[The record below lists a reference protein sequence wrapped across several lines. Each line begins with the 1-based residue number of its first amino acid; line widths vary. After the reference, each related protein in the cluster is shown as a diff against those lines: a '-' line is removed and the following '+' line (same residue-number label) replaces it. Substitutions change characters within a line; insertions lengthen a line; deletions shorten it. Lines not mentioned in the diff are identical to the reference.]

1 MTKYFFLVVALFFM
15 LNAKEVQAQ
24 KSPEYLRT
32 KDWSI
37 KALNEENLELRT
49 TAVFYNPN
57 KIKIKLKNV
66 DLDLFLNDQF
76 IGKIVQSEAIKI
88 KGKSH
93 FDIPLELAFN
103 LKESNIDILS
113 SLVSLL
119 SNQNFLL
126 KMNGYIKANAL
137 CLPLKVKV
145 EDTQEFSI
153 KDIF

>member
-1 MTKYFFLVVALFFM
+1 MSKYFFLIIALLFVV
-15 LNAKEVQAQ
+15 NSKEAQAQ

-66 DLDLFLNDQF
+66 DLNLFLNDQF
-76 IGKIVQSEAIKI
+76 IGKIVQSEIVKI

-93 FDIPLELAFN
+93 FDIPLELAFS
-103 LKESNIDILS
+103 LKESDINILS
-113 SLVSLL
+113 SLISLL
-119 SNQNFLL
+119 TNQNVLL
-126 KMNGYIKANAL
+126 KMNGHIKANVL
-137 CLPLKVKV
+137 CLPFKVKI